1 MCSAEI
7 WAKYGMKH
15 PSGEHCRGLVD
26 LIYHDLDPEY
36 LRELAPTIPFEL
48 VEEFMF
54 IGNATEIADRV
65 SGNAA
70 NGLEH
75 VILGNGTG
83 TVGGLD
89 EIEANTGRLRAVVAA
104 LREL

>member
-1 MCSAEI
+1 
-7 WAKYGMKH
+7 
-15 PSGEHCRGLVD
+15 
-26 LIYHDLDPEY
+26 
-36 LRELAPTIPFEL
+36 
-48 VEEFMF
+48 MF

-89 EIEANTGRLRAVVAA
+89 EIEANTGRLRAVLAA

>member
-1 MCSAEI
+1 
-7 WAKYGMKH
+7 
-15 PSGEHCRGLVD
+15 
-26 LIYHDLDPEY
+26 
-36 LRELAPTIPFEL
+36 
-48 VEEFMF
+48 MF
-54 IGNATEIADRV
+54 IGDATEIADRV
-65 SGNAA
+65 SGYAA

-89 EIEANTGRLRAVVAA
+89 EIEANTGQLRAVVAA